1 MTSIT
6 RHIPI
11 DLVAFL
17 GLWEWPAFDLSTALW
32 VGGITVLATLAVI
45 GIAVFLTPLAIAAGA
60 SFLATWIAIAAIAVV
75 IGIVTGIAAGLVEG
89 HQLEVERTEAIE
101 KLALDTR
108 TIHIYFE
115 PKTGNLGEAKEFA
128 CLLTYHTI
136 TKTKPSI
143 EIQKDTKIVTGASSS
158 DFYANLEQVLF
169 NWFRKEALVDKD
181 GETRIAK
188 IYTKPDPGSIV
199 SSRIKELINECSEEF
214 SRRCEMLTSETFYD
228 DKIDD

>member
-17 GLWEWPAFDLSTALW
+17 GLWEWPPFDLSSALW
-32 VGGITVLATLAVI
+32 VGGITVLATLVI
-45 GIAVFLTPLAIAAGA
+45 VGLAIALPAVAIVAA
-60 SFLATWIAIAAIAVV
+60 STFAAWMAIAAIAVV
-75 IGIVTGIAAGLVEG
+75 IGIVAGIAAGLVEG
-89 HQLEVERTEAIE
+89 RQLEVERTEAIE

-115 PKTGNLGEAKEFA
+115 PKTGNLGEAKEFT

-136 TKTKPSI
+136 TKKKPSI
-143 EIQKDTKIVTGASSS
+143 EIKKVTKIVTVASSS
-158 DFYANLEQVLF
+158 DFYANLERVLF
-169 NWFRKEALVDKD
+169 NWFRNEALVDKD

-199 SSRIKELINECSEEF
+199 SSRIEELIIECREEF
-214 SRRCEMLTSETFYD
+214 SRRCEILISKTFYD